1 MVNRFRLICRIA
13 SDGVTRERNDP
24 GIFLEQPAP
33 GDPGFM
39 RNLLFGIAFSLIVVA
54 RGGPASAAP
63 AERQESAA
71 APVAVQQVSLNGGV
85 RDEVVMVLVGTALIA
100 LGAAVRRVV

>member
-1 MVNRFRLICRIA
+1 
-13 SDGVTRERNDP
+13 
-24 GIFLEQPAP
+24 
-33 GDPGFM
+33 M
-39 RNLLFGIAFSLIVVA
+39 RNLLFGIAFSLTVLA

-63 AERQESAA
+63 AERQEGAT

-100 LGAAVRRVV
+100 LGAAVRRAV